1 MKRALTLAFF
11 GVIVLAFGAGLL
23 AGKARA
29 HDGYPPVCCN
39 HVHCKP
45 IHAPAR
51 DGAYW
56 VLPDKRRFL
65 AGNTRSSGSIGK
77 TGFHLCDWLPTDTI
91 PGNYEQSTIVQPKG
105 QPVCLFVPEAEF

>member
-1 MKRALTLAFF
+1 MEGRLRGKEMSARGDRRALLVAFLAM
-11 GVIVLAFGAGLL
+11 VALAFGAGLL

-45 IHAPAR
+45 IPPPAR

-77 TGFHLCDWLPTDTI
+77 TT
-91 PGNYEQSTIVQPKG
+91 
-105 QPVCLFVPEAEF
+105 PVDEPSACRQVFAFRSLFALSM